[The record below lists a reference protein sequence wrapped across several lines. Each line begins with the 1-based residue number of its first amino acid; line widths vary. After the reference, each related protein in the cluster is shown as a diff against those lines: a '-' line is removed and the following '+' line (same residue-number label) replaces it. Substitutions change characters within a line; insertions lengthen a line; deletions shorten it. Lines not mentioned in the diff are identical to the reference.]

1 MLIISILVV
10 RLFQVSKKSTNR
22 AWLSIIGIGENGVAG
37 LCEQARRL
45 IAAADVVYGGARHLE
60 LAAELVGGEAKIWQN
75 PLENSINEILSL
87 APSSQS
93 LTPKICVL
101 ASGDPFCY
109 GIGATLARHI
119 PVQEMLVIPAP
130 SCFSLAAARLG
141 WALQDIV
148 TIGLNA
154 RALENIIPHLQ
165 PNAKILAL
173 STDETTPKLLAELL
187 EKKGFAEAKMWV
199 LEHLGGDK
207 ENIIFY
213 QSSNHPIIQSSSF
226 ARLNMIALEIPAHL
240 TKQALPLASGLPDDL
255 FEHDGQLTKREI
267 RAITLSALAPRRG
280 ELLWDIGLGA
290 GSVAIEWLLSHPA
303 NRAIGF
309 EKNPERAARAGQ
321 NAKNLG
327 VPHLQIIEGS
337 APEILANAEAPDAVF
352 IGGGG
357 GNLAVIEAAYNALKN
372 GGRLVVNA
380 VTLETESQLIAAHK
394 KYGGNII
401 RIGIDRAEDVG
412 SMTGL
417 RPAMRVM
424 QWSAIKKDLAK

>member
-1 MLIISILVV
+1 M
-10 RLFQVSKKSTNR
+10 
-22 AWLSIIGIGENGVAG
+22 
-37 LCEQARRL
+37 
-45 IAAADVVYGGARHLE
+45 E
-60 LAAELVGGEAKIWQN
+60 LADDLLHGEAIIWEN
-75 PLENSINEILSL
+75 PIEKTIEKILSMRG
-87 APSSQS
+87 Q
-93 LTPKICVL
+93 KVCVL

-119 PVQEMLVIPAP
+119 PISEMLVFPAP

-141 WALQDIV
+141 WALQDV
-148 TIGLNA
+148 ATIGLNG
-154 RALENIIPHLQ
+154 RALEKIIPLLQ

-187 EKKGFAEAKMWV
+187 LARGFEEAKIWV
-199 LEHLGGDK
+199 LEHLGGSK
-207 ENIIFY
+207 EKIISFP
-213 QSSNHPIIQSSSF
+213 SSRHLVISSSEI

-240 TKQALPLASGLPDDL
+240 TKQALPMTSGLSDDL
-255 FEHDGQLTKREI
+255 FANDGQLTKREI

-309 EKNPERAARAGQ
+309 EKNPERAERAAQ

-327 VPHLQIIEGS
+327 VPHLQIMVGS
-337 APEILANAEAPDAVF
+337 APEILSDAQTPDAIF
-352 IGGGG
+352 IGGGA
-357 GNLAVIEAAYNALKN
+357 GNEALIDFAYNALKT
-372 GGRLVVNA
+372 GGRLVINA
-380 VTLETESQLIAAHK
+380 VTLETESALISAHK

-401 RIGIDRAEDVG
+401 SIGIDRAEVVG

-417 RPAMRVM
+417 KPAMRVM
-424 QWSAIKKDLAK
+424 QWSVNK

>member
-1 MLIISILVV
+1 M
-10 RLFQVSKKSTNR
+10 
-22 AWLSIIGIGENGVAG
+22 
-37 LCEQARRL
+37 
-45 IAAADVVYGGARHLE
+45 GGARHLE
-60 LAAELVGGEAKIWQN
+60 LAIDLLHGEAIIWEN
-75 PLENSINEILSL
+75 PIEKTIEKILSMRG
-87 APSSQS
+87 Q
-93 LTPKICVL
+93 KVCVL

-119 PVQEMLVIPAP
+119 PVSEMLVFPAP

-141 WALQDIV
+141 WALQDV
-148 TIGLNA
+148 ATIGLNG
-154 RALENIIPHLQ
+154 RALEKIIPLLQ

-187 EKKGFAEAKMWV
+187 IARGFEEAKLLV
-199 LEHLGGDK
+199 LEHLGG
-207 ENIIFY
+207 ERERIFAY
-213 QSSNHPIIQSSSF
+213 KPEETI
-226 ARLNMIALEIPAHL
+226 AKLNMIALEIPAHL
-240 TKQALPLASGLPDDL
+240 TKQALPMTSGLSDDL
-255 FEHDGQLTKREI
+255 FANDGQLTKREI

-309 EKNPERAARAGQ
+309 EKNEGRAARAAQ

-327 VPHLQIIEGS
+327 VPHLQIMVGG
-337 APEILANAEAPDAVF
+337 APEILADAQTPDAIF
-352 IGGGG
+352 IGGGA
-357 GNLAVIEAAYNALKN
+357 GNEALIDFAYNALKT
-372 GGRLVVNA
+372 GGRLVINA
-380 VTLETESQLIAAHK
+380 VTLETESALISAHK

-401 RIGIDRAEDVG
+401 RIGIDRAEVVG

-424 QWSAIKKDLAK
+424 QWSVNK